1 MVRQGRD
8 TNSFF
13 DRWDM
18 FAQPV
23 SAFNL
28 EGAEAVGTS
37 IGCLS
42 TVLMTGLV
50 LAYAAVRG
58 KICFEK
64 TNPLITDIDGM
75 GARAPTDILELSEY
89 NFTVAFRVINI
100 HTKEPLHDPNLVQ
113 MVPQMQVKRGGF
125 IENVPLKFHECTS
138 EDENLVRRSIKTR
151 QMFRLKEEKY
161 YCLD

>member
-1 MVRQGRD
+1 MPNIEIYFILIMSRQGRD

-23 SAFNL
+23 SGFNL
-28 EGAEAVGTS
+28 QGTEAVGTS

-42 TVLMTGLV
+42 TILMTGFV
-50 LAYAAVRG
+50 LAYAVVRG

-64 TNPLITDIDGM
+64 SRPTITDIDGV
-75 GARAPTDILELSEY
+75 GARAPTDILDLSEH

-100 HTKEPLHDPNLVQ
+100 HTK
-113 MVPQMQVKRGGF
+113 
-125 IENVPLKFHECTS
+125 
-138 EDENLVRRSIKTR
+138 
-151 QMFRLKEEKY
+151 
-161 YCLD
+161 